1 METETDKV
9 AGDRVRKARAE
20 LILSQVFYSVLVSNV
35 DPKPSR
41 AIPTMATDGRNHFYN
56 PDFIAK
62 LNQTQLLAVQA
73 HESEHDARRHHSRR
87 NGRDPAKW
95 NEACDYAI
103 NIDLVDAGFQL
114 PDWVLLDPKYR
125 GMSAEDIYRTRELDQ
140 QKEEEAKKPPPP
152 DDDQEEP
159 QDGEDDQEQDDQ
171 TEDDSDTGDS
181 DDEPEGDAQD
191 DDADEGEGDQGGD
204 DRSEDDDEACREC
217 GAVPG
222 TPEYGTVG
230 DGFDGLCPSCADK
243 AEPDETEGADEADG
257 EGEPA
262 KSSGDP
268 GGMGEVL
275 DAATDAADMAAAD
288 SQWETIFR
296 QAAFLAEKRGTLPGH
311 VTREIKRADNPPQDW
326 RETLRA
332 YFDQGS
338 LKQETWNRPNRRF
351 AGAGVYLPGLRRD
364 GINLAV
370 FLIDTSG
377 SMDQVALVCIAT
389 EAQAAL
395 DDGVLDQVVVIYGD
409 VRVTRVDNYRQGDE
423 IEFDPRG
430 GGDTDLKP
438 LFKHVAD
445 EIEDASLIVC
455 FTDMEIGD
463 PGPEPACPVL
473 FAATGY
479 PDSVRRYLANA
490 PWNAPGIDVGTH

>member
-1 METETDKV
+1 METKTDKV

-103 NIDLVDAGFQL
+103 NVDLVDAGFQL

-152 DDDQEEP
+152 DDDQDEP
-159 QDGEDDQEQDDQ
+159 EDGEDDQEQDDQ
-171 TEDDSDTGDS
+171 SEDDSDTGDG
-181 DDEPEGDAQD
+181 DDESEDDAED
-191 DDADEGEGDQGGD
+191 DDADEGDSDQGGD
-204 DRSEDDDEACREC
+204 DQSED
-217 GAVPG
+217 GAD
-222 TPEYGTVG
+222 G
-230 DGFDGLCPSCADK
+230 DSGNGD
-243 AEPDETEGADEADG
+243 AEGEDEADG
-257 EGEPA
+257 QGEGQAEGDGQDRPG

-288 SQWETIFR
+288 AQWETIFR
-296 QAAFLAEKRGTLPGH
+296 QAAFLAEKRGTAPGH

-332 YFDQGS
+332 WFDQGS
-338 LKQETWNRPNRRF
+338 LKVESWNRPNRRF
-351 AGAGVYLPGLRRD
+351 AGAGIYLPGQRRD
-364 GINLAV
+364 GINRAV

-377 SMDQVALVCIAT
+377 SMDPIALAAINN
-389 EAQAAL
+389 EAQAAM
-395 DDGVLDQVVVIYGD
+395 DDGVLDEVIVIYGD
-409 VRVTRVDNYRQGDE
+409 VRVTRVDTYRQGDE

-430 GGDTDLKP
+430 GGGTDLKP

-445 EIEDASLIVC
+445 ELEDVSLIVC

-479 PDSVRRYLANA
+479 PESVRRYLANA
-490 PWNAPGIDVGTH
+490 PWNSPGIDVGTH

>member
-1 METETDKV
+1 MDDNLNVDRIAAE
-9 AGDRVRKARAE
+9 RVRKARAD

-41 AIPTMATDGRNHFYN
+41 AIPTMATDGRHHFYN
-56 PDFIAK
+56 PEFIAT
-62 LNQTQLLAVQA
+62 LTQTQLLAVQA

-87 NGRDPAKW
+87 NGRDPVKW

-103 NIDLVDAGFQL
+103 NPDLVDAGFQL

-140 QKEEEAKKPPPP
+140 QKQQQQQP
-152 DDDQEEP
+152 
-159 QDGEDDQEQDDQ
+159 
-171 TEDDSDTGDS
+171 S
-181 DDEPEGDAQD
+181 DAQD
-191 DDADEGEGDQGGD
+191 DSDSDNMNDAGGSSPSESADHDAELDPVGDSAHSLGDDEGEGGPQ
-204 DRSEDDDEACREC
+204 
-217 GAVPG
+217 
-222 TPEYGTVG
+222 
-230 DGFDGLCPSCADK
+230 
-243 AEPDETEGADEADG
+243 
-257 EGEPA
+257 
-262 KSSGDP
+262 SSGDP

-275 DAATDAADMAAAD
+275 DAAENAADLAAAD
-288 SQWETIFR
+288 SQWETILR
-296 QAAFLAEKRGTLPGH
+296 QAAFLAEKRGNMPGH

-351 AGAGVYLPGLRRD
+351 AASGIYLPGLRRD

-377 SMDQVALVCIAT
+377 SMDEVALACIRT
-389 EAQAAL
+389 ETQAAL
-395 DDGVLDQVVVIYGD
+395 DDGVLDQVVVVYGD
-409 VRVTRVDNYRQGDE
+409 VRVTRVDNFRQGDE

-430 GGDTDLKP
+430 GGGTDLKP

-455 FTDMEIGD
+455 FTDMEIGE
-463 PGPEPACPVL
+463 PGPEPSCPVL

-479 PDSVRRYLANA
+479 PDAVRRYLAKA
-490 PWNAPGIDVGTH
+490 PWGAPGIDIGTH